1 MSLTIKG
8 RPIRFNLKWLKPPPT
23 PADGSMTLFEH
34 LRELRYRLV
43 IAALAIIVATVL
55 CAFFYNDL
63 FGLLRRPYD
72 LGIADLKVSNP
83 EAVTQLVAN
92 DIASPLKLAVQ
103 VCLVAGLILS
113 GPVWLY
119 QLWAFIVPGL
129 LSKEKKWA
137 LIFIGVASPLFAAG
151 VATAY
156 YVLPKAISVLL
167 SFTADGVTNLQDIN
181 TFLSFM
187 LRLMVVFGIA
197 YLIPLLVLML
207 NIVGVVKASQL
218 AKYRT
223 LVIFGTFVF
232 GAVATPS
239 TDPFS
244 MLALALPMSVLFL
257 VAEVIAHGLDRR
269 KARRARAAGDELVA
283 SDKALRELSS
293 EPAPGEHAPTTN
305 GHDSV
310 RAQQLLEPQPEPQ
323 PERDKD
329 EPLRDR

>member
-1 MSLTIKG
+1 VSLTIKG
-8 RPIRFNLKWLKPPPT
+8 RPIRFSLKWLKPPPM

-34 LRELRYRLV
+34 LRELRYRLIV
-43 IAALAIIVATVL
+43 ASLAIIVATIA
-55 CAFFYNDL
+55 CAFFYSEL
-63 FGLLRRPYD
+63 FALLKRPYD
-72 LGIADLKVSNP
+72 LGIAELRANHP
-83 EAVTQLVAN
+83 EAETELVN
-92 DIASPLKLAVQ
+92 IDLTSPLRLAVQ
-103 VCLVAGLILS
+103 VCLVAGLTLS

-129 LSKEKKWA
+129 LAKEKKWA
-137 LIFIGVASPLFAAG
+137 LIFIGTASPLFALG

-167 SFTADGVTNLQDIN
+167 GFTAEGIANLQDIN

-207 NIVGVVKASQL
+207 NIVGVVSAKQL

-244 MLALALPMSVLFL
+244 MLALALPMTLLFL
-257 VAEVIAHGLDRR
+257 AAEAIAHIIDRR
-269 KARRARAAGDELVA
+269 RAKRIRASGDELLA
-283 SDKALRELSS
+283 TDKALRELSQDGS
-293 EPAPGEHAPTTN
+293 ASSN
-305 GHDSV
+305 GHSPDRS
-310 RAQQLLEPQPEPQ
+310 RNILESDEEQPNT
-323 PERDKD
+323 D
-329 EPLRDR
+329 EPPRPA